1 MMCMGNSGWGGNS
14 CLWIVLILILV
25 CCCGCGSSGNSC
37 GCGCN
42 CGCGC
47 GCNQGGSHFSD
58 GCGESCC

>member
-1 MMCMGNSGWGGNS
+1 MMCMGNSGFGGNG

-37 GCGCN
+37 GCSCN
-42 CGCGC
+42 CGC